1 MTTDYTDTQMTQ
13 AEIIDALHSRAIDDL
28 ARAVTYLRLRDRARA
43 SARSEL
49 LASFRAESGN
59 ARALL
64 YQLSKSVNRDTE
76 VGRDLGK
83 LYEKLV
89 RWLDSARKKTNT
101 RTIIKTQAVL
111 RRLRSTWAK
120 IAVQQ

>member
-1 MTTDYTDTQMTQ
+1 
-13 AEIIDALHSRAIDDL
+13 LSR
-28 ARAVTYLRLRDRARA
+28 
-43 SARSEL
+43 
-49 LASFRAESGN
+49 
-59 ARALL
+59 
-64 YQLSKSVNRDTE
+64 SVNRDTE

-89 RWLDSARKKTNT
+89 RWLDSAREKTNT

>member
-1 MTTDYTDTQMTQ
+1 MTQ
-13 AEIIDALHSRAIDDL
+13 AEIIDVLHARAIDDL
-28 ARAVTYLRLRDRARA
+28 ARAISHLRLHGKARA

-49 LASFRAESGN
+49 LASFRTESGN

-64 YQLSKSVNRDTE
+64 YQLSRSVNRDTE

-89 RWLDSARKKTNT
+89 RWLDSAREKTNT

>member
-13 AEIIDALHSRAIDDL
+13 AEIIDVLHARAIDDL
-28 ARAVTYLRLRDRARA
+28 ARAISHLRLHGKARA

-76 VGRDLGK
+76 AGRDLGK
-83 LYEKLV
+83 LYERLV
-89 RWLDSARKKTNT
+89 RWLDSAREKTNT
-101 RTIIKTQAVL
+101 RTIIKTQGVL

-120 IAVQQ
+120 LAVQR